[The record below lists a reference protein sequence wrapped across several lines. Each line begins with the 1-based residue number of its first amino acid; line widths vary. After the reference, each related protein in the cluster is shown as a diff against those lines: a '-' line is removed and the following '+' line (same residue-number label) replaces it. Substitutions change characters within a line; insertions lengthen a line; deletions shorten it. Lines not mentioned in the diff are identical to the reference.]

1 MEKKS
6 DLLRLGIILLII
18 TAFAGLLLGVAYN
31 ITKEPI
37 AKQTEKENNNAMK
50 EILTKAKTFKKKE
63 DAKLPEN
70 ILELN
75 EAKVDN
81 DTIGYAIKIQTK
93 GYGGKIDLMVG
104 ISKEGKIEGIKILNQ
119 SETPGLGANSTN
131 RNFYNQYKGKPIDK
145 DIEVVKTKPSKDTEI
160 QAITGA
166 TITSRAVTSAVNEAV
181 KYYKSELEGG
191 SK

>member
-18 TAFAGLLLGVAYN
+18 TACAGLLLGVAYN
-31 ITKEPI
+31 ITKDPI
-37 AKQTEKENNNAMK
+37 AKQTKQENNDAMK
-50 EILTKAKTFKKKE
+50 EILTKAETFKKKE

-75 EAKVDN
+75 EAKLGN

-104 ISKEGKIEGIKILNQ
+104 ISKEGKVEGIKILNQ

-131 RNFYNQYKGKPIDK
+131 PSFYSQYKGKSIDR
-145 DIEVVKTKPSKDTEI
+145 DIEVVKTTPSKDNEI

>member
-1 MEKKS
+1 MDKKS
-6 DLLRLGIILLII
+6 DSLKLGGLLLII
-18 TAFAGLLLGVAYN
+18 TACAGLILGFAYS
-31 ITKEPI
+31 ITKDPI
-37 AKQTEKENNNAMK
+37 AKQTEKENNEAMK
-50 EILTKAKTFKKKE
+50 EILTKAETFKKKE

-75 EAKVDN
+75 EAKLGN

-104 ISKEGKIEGIKILNQ
+104 ISKDGKVEGIKILNQ

-131 RNFYNQYKGKPIDK
+131 PNFYNQYKEKSIDK
-145 DIEVVKTKPSKDTEI
+145 DIEVIKTTPSKDNEI